1 MSGTE
6 QILAARP
13 AAASPWRRPPFWR
26 GRLHGAELS
35 WSVAFVVPY
44 AAVLLAFAVYP
55 IAYGLWMASSPS
67 LYAELFAND
76 EYFDALASTAL
87 FVGVGANLNMFLALL
102 LSGYFM
108 RGRWYVKAL
117 LVLSM
122 VPWALPAQP
131 AFIAFHWMLI
141 YPGFIDA
148 LSWKIFGIDGPD
160 WFNNYWLAISAN
172 IIAYSWKT
180 MPFWTVILLA
190 GRMAI
195 PQDLYEAAAI
205 DGATGFRRFVHL
217 VLPLLGNLYLIC
229 TLLCAIWMIA
239 DFNTADIVT
248 SGAPNGESDMLATLG
263 IDYLFDHGRPD
274 LGVAVA
280 VSVLPLLIPIGI
292 ALTRRL
298 QTREMQL

>member
-1 MSGTE
+1 MSVD
-6 QILAARP
+6 QQVAAVRPVAARGRGMP
-13 AAASPWRRPPFWR
+13 PPWYR
-26 GRLHGAELS
+26 RLHGSELS
-35 WSVAFVVPY
+35 WAVAFVLPY

-55 IAYGLWMASSPS
+55 IAYGLWMASKPS

-76 EYFDALASTAL
+76 EYWETVTTTLL
-87 FVGVGANLNMFLALL
+87 FVGIGANLNMFLALL

-108 RGRWYVKAL
+108 QRRWWIKAL

-122 VPWALPAQP
+122 VPWALPVQP
-131 AFIAFHWMLI
+131 TFIAFHWMLI

-148 LSWKIFGIDGPD
+148 LSWKLLGVDGPD
-160 WFNNYWLAISAN
+160 WFNNYWLAVGAN

-195 PQDLYEAAAI
+195 PQDLYDAADI
-205 DGATGFRRFVHL
+205 DGATGLRRFVHL
-217 VLPLLGNLYLIC
+217 VVPLLGNLYLIC
-229 TLLCAIWMIA
+229 TLLCSIWMIG

-248 SGAPNGESDMLATLG
+248 SGAPNGSTDVLATLG

-280 VSVLPLLIPIGI
+280 VSVLPVLIPVGI
-292 ALTRRL
+292 VLTRRL
-298 QTREMQL
+298 QTREVQL

>member
-1 MSGTE
+1 MSGAQE
-6 QILAARP
+6 LLAAG
-13 AAASPWRRPPFWR
+13 AARVNRWRRPPPWHR
-26 GRLHGAELS
+26 RLHGAELS

-76 EYFDALASTAL
+76 EYFDALAATAL
-87 FVGVGANLNMFLALL
+87 FVGVGANVNMFLALL
-102 LSGYFM
+102 LSGYFL
-108 RGRWYVKAL
+108 RRRWYVKAL

-148 LSWKIFGIDGPD
+148 LSWKIFGVDGPD
-160 WFNNYWLAISAN
+160 WFNNYWLAIGAN

-190 GRMAI
+190 GRVAI
-195 PQDLYEAAAI
+195 PQDLYDAADI

-217 VLPLLGNLYLIC
+217 VVPLLGNLYLIC

-263 IDYLFDHGRPD
+263 IDFLFDQGRPD

-292 ALTRRL
+292 LLTRRL
-298 QTREMQL
+298 QTSEVQL